1 MEISVLIRE
10 EWSSAGISWWI
21 FCCLCLRSWLWEKM
35 VLKKKKRLEGEEDLK
50 FCKPSSF
57 SSELSRSSLV
67 CLCTDWTAY
76 KPAWW
81 SVYSSLRGREISA
94 SLLKVLPFSAVVQ
107 NSGCPFLASTAGR
120 HCLQCVIS
128 WAEPQQWPFQ
138 SHPRALPLLSSSTG
152 LAAGASRLQHLPWA
166 SRFAWLL

>member
-1 MEISVLIRE
+1 MLEKNGDISVNYGGVILCWYFLVDFLLSVFEVLIARE
-10 EWSSAGISWWI
+10 DG
-21 FCCLCLRSWLWEKM
+21 
-35 VLKKKKRLEGEEDLK
+35 LKKKKRLEGEEDLK

-120 HCLQCVIS
+120 HCLQRVFS
-128 WAEPQQWPFQ
+128 WAEPQQ
-138 SHPRALPLLSSSTG
+138 
-152 LAAGASRLQHLPWA
+152 
-166 SRFAWLL
+166 